1 MKLHSTSVNVR
12 QPSQRALA
20 LATAAFF
27 FTVLPAHAETAD
39 QQDKRLSEDIVVTAR
54 VQGYDAKD
62 ASSATR
68 TNTPLLETPQS
79 VTVLPRDLIEDLSG
93 TRVEDVLDYA
103 GGFVRGN
110 NFGGSQMAGYTLRG
124 FTTSEYFRNGFPFNR
139 GITGT
144 PDSITV
150 ERLDVLRGPAALLYG
165 RGDPG
170 GTFNIVT
177 RRPEATAGY
186 DLTARINSYGAL
198 RGAASATGALTGD
211 GALRY
216 RLSAAVEDG
225 GTHRDHVENNRYV
238 IAPVIAWNPGEN
250 TTITLDTEFMQAD
263 STFDRGVPSFPGQI
277 EPFLPASRFFS
288 EPSLKPWRTYSGV
301 GQLRIDHRLGG
312 DWILSGGM
320 QYYKVRVK
328 GPGVEF
334 SALRPDR
341 RSITRNYSERQL
353 DTSVLDVQANL
364 TGTLKTGAIEHTL
377 LFGLEYEKFR
387 NSFWINRSRPASDPF
402 AIDLLAPVYG
412 QPLPPI
418 YRASD
423 SLSKAKAYAAYAQDQ
438 ISLTAW
444 LKLLAGF
451 RVEKYDSYSGNGIN
465 NTSSAFKQTVVTPRF
480 GVVILPTR
488 NFSIYGSFAK
498 SNKPNTAFDRFGN
511 VLDPERGV
519 SYEAGVKLDLFEGA
533 LSFTTALFHTV
544 KQNVST
550 SDPDDPTNTYS
561 IAAGEVR
568 SRGVDVTI
576 AGELVKGLRVSGGY
590 SYADSEVT
598 KDNRLP
604 IGTRLANAPRE
615 TASMLAVYEFQDG
628 PLKGLGLGT
637 GVNHIGK
644 RMLSTSATSPSIP
657 GYTVVNLIGYYD
669 LNEKIRFQVNVNNV
683 FDKYYIER
691 TFGTSSLAPGAPLNA
706 VFTVT
711 AKF

>member
-1 MKLHSTSVNVR
+1 MTKYAR
-12 QPSQRALA
+12 QPSVRALA
-20 LATAAFF
+20 FATLTLATGAI
-27 FTVLPAHAETAD
+27 PAQVQASDEP
-39 QQDKRLSEDIVVTAR
+39 DKRLSEDIVVTAK
-54 VQGYDAKD
+54 VTGYDAKD

-79 VTVLPRDLIEDLSG
+79 VTVLPRDLIEDISS

-124 FTTSEYFRNGFPFNR
+124 FTTSEYFRNGFPYNR

-177 RRPEATAGY
+177 RRPEATPGY
-186 DLTARINSYGAL
+186 DLSARINSYGAW

-225 GTHRDHVENNRYV
+225 GTHRDHVENSRYV

-263 STFDRGVPSFPGQI
+263 STFDRGLPSFSGQI
-277 EPFLPASRFFS
+277 EPYLPASRFFS
-288 EPSLKPWRTYSGV
+288 EPSLKPWRTNSGV

-312 DWILSGGM
+312 DWILSGGV
-320 QYYKVRVK
+320 QYYKVTTK

-353 DTSVLDVQANL
+353 DTNVLDIQANL
-364 TGTLKTGAIEHTL
+364 TGTLKTGSIEHTL
-377 LFGLEYEKFR
+377 LFGLEYER
-387 NSFWINRSRPASDPF
+387 YYNYFWIDRSRPASDPF
-402 AIDLLAPVYG
+402 AIDLLDPVYG
-412 QPLPPI
+412 QALPTL

-438 ISLTAW
+438 VSLTEW
-444 LKLLAGF
+444 LKLLVGI
-451 RVEKYDSYSGNGIN
+451 RIEKYDSYSANGMN
-465 NTSSAFKQTVVTPRF
+465 GTSSAFKQTVVTPRL
-480 GVVILPTR
+480 GIVILPTR

-498 SNKPNTAFDRFGN
+498 SNKPNTSFDRFGK
-511 VLDPERGV
+511 VLDPERGI
-519 SYEAGVKLDLFEGA
+519 SYEAGVKLDLFDGA

-550 SDPDDPTNTYS
+550 SDPDDPTNTYN

-576 AGELVKGLRVSGGY
+576 AGEPIKGLRLSGGY

-604 IGTRLANAPRE
+604 IGLALANAPRE

-644 RMLSTSATSPSIP
+644 RMLAISATSPSIP
-657 GYTVVNLIGYYD
+657 AYTVVNLIGYYD
-669 LNEKIRFQVNVNNV
+669 INERIRLQANVNNV

-706 VFTVT
+706 VFTVS